1 MRSARRNRF
10 GRHNLRLMALVLA
23 IVLGGCAP
31 GTPASRA
38 VEVVASF
45 PHDQAAFTQGLVWH
59 DGHMFESTGLYG
71 SSSVRQVRLSDGAV
85 LMQRDLPE
93 NLFGEGLAL
102 VGDTLIQLTWRA
114 GDAYVWPL
122 DSFKRAVTR
131 FNYDGEGWGLCFD
144 GARLVMSDGSDRLT
158 FRDPDTFDVIGGV
171 DVTFD
176 GQPLVQL
183 NELECVGG
191 RVWANVWFE
200 DRIVEIDPSSGQ
212 VVSYADLGRLLTEV
226 ERSALG
232 RDDVLNGIA
241 YRDDTGTFLVTGKRW
256 PKVFEI
262 ALR

>member
-1 MRSARRNRF
+1 VRSARRNRF
-10 GRHNLRLMALVLA
+10 GLQTLPLVALVLA
-23 IVLGGCAP
+23 TVLGGCAP
-31 GTPASRA
+31 GTPASRS

-45 PHDQAAFTQGLVWH
+45 PHDQAAFTQGLLWH
-59 DGHMFESTGLYG
+59 DGHVFESTGLYG
-71 SSSVRQVRLSDGAV
+71 SSSVRKVRLADGAV

-93 NLFGEGLAL
+93 DLFGEGLAL

-122 DSFKRAVTR
+122 DSFERAVTR
-131 FNYDGEGWGLCFD
+131 FGYDGEGWGLCFD

-176 GQPLVQL
+176 GQPLAQL
-183 NELECVGG
+183 NELECVDG

-212 VVSYADLGRLLTEV
+212 VVSYADLARLLTET
-226 ERSALG
+226 ERSSLG